1 MSIMKFITEEY
12 LRDLYRKETF
22 SNYVIEEGQRL
33 TPGAIQYLADK
44 KIKLVDKETENHTNE
59 ILEEA
64 VESEGAL
71 GVSNLKKKICLK
83 LKSTE
88 AKCLLLSSEIVNAD
102 VALAQNISKLGHRI
116 KDLKYIVETDAKYV
130 NISALNFSE
139 DEIYNELDDFEITDF
154 HMQLENSDAIL
165 KMNILHCSLVEM
177 KFDIIEAYDYQ
188 EEDLKNIVISRLNHV
203 IESLSKLIK
212 LAVGGRECQIIV

>member
-1 MSIMKFITEEY
+1 MKFITEEY

-71 GVSNLKKKICLK
+71 GVSNSKKKICLK
-83 LKSTE
+83 LKSIE